1 MKAKEVRH
9 SFADPAGL
17 TPYEQKLYELWS
29 QGLNNRQ
36 ISEALNG
43 TSSPQAVRER
53 MRIVREKIALKEI
66 TDAQDRRIS
75 WG

>member
-1 MKAKEVRH
+1 MTTDRRFK
-9 SFADPAGL
+9 DPALL
-17 TPYEQKLYELWS
+17 TPYEQKIYDLS
-29 QGLNNRQ
+29 CQGLNPAQ

-43 TSSPQAVRER
+43 SSQPKTIDIRLR
-53 MRIVREKIALKEI
+53 LIKEKIELKRI

>member
-1 MKAKEVRH
+1 MPTDRRFK
-9 SFADPAGL
+9 DPSLL
-17 TPYEQKLYELWS
+17 TPYEQKIYDLHCL
-29 QGLNNRQ
+29 GMGPAQ

-43 TSSPQAVRER
+43 SSMPKTIDIRLR
-53 MRIVREKIALKEI
+53 LIKEKVELKRI

>member
-1 MKAKEVRH
+1 MPTDRAFK
-9 SFADPAGL
+9 DPSYL
-17 TPYEQKLYELWS
+17 TPYEQKIYDLS
-29 QGLNNRQ
+29 CQGLNPAQ

-43 TSSPQAVRER
+43 SSLPKTIDIRLR
-53 MRIVREKIALKEI
+53 LIREKVALKEI

>member
-1 MKAKEVRH
+1 MPTDRRFK
-9 SFADPAGL
+9 DPSLL
-17 TPYEQKLYELWS
+17 TPYEQKIYDLHC
-29 QGLNNRQ
+29 QGMGPAQ

-43 TSSPQAVRER
+43 SSMPKTIDIRLR
-53 MRIVREKIALKEI
+53 LIREKIELKRI